1 MLTKNELNMHR
12 KRLHERTKN
21 LQRGNVDKDISAFA
35 VNPRKN
41 PRNDNSLAGE
51 PIYTVYEVTVAAIHT
66 VGLLCVV
73 ASSGV
78 A

>member
-1 MLTKNELNMHR
+1 MLRNITKSKNITKGVFIKKRELNFQG
-12 KRLHERTKN
+12 KSKTK
-21 LQRGNVDKDISAFA
+21 G
-35 VNPRKN
+35 
-41 PRNDNSLAGE
+41 DNSLAGE
-51 PIYTVYEVTVAAIHT
+51 LIYTVYEVTVAAIHT

>member
-1 MLTKNELNMHR
+1 MKGV
-12 KRLHERTKN
+12 RTKK
-21 LQRGNVDKDISAFA
+21 GNNKQCHFGGESKENGGGD
-35 VNPRKN
+35 
-41 PRNDNSLAGE
+41 SLAGE
-51 PIYTVYEVTVAAIHT
+51 LIYTMYEVTVAAIHT

>member
-1 MLTKNELNMHR
+1 MKRVFIKAAKERELTREHFKCELKN
-12 KRLHERTKN
+12 KK
-21 LQRGNVDKDISAFA
+21 G
-35 VNPRKN
+35 
-41 PRNDNSLAGE
+41 DNSLAGE
-51 PIYTVYEVTVAAIHT
+51 LIYTMYEVTVAAIHT